1 MATTVAIP
9 NYEVIEKITEGPQAA
24 IYKAYHKKNPER
36 LLVLKILK
44 ATFLSEHKRS
54 QFRQKIEHLR
64 VLSDPLVITPIAF
77 EAKDGTCFITQDY
90 FDGVTLDKLMAE
102 GQEISLNHFFAVAC
116 SLART
121 LDKVHETGII
131 HGGVKPHN
139 ILVDP
144 DTLDTRLIDFISA
157 LDVRD
162 VSHFIY
168 DRSFVRETL
177 SYTSPEQTGRISH
190 RVVFSSDMYSL
201 GIVFYEMLTG
211 RLPFLSDDPLELIHS
226 HLAEEAPKVHEL
238 NPDVPEALSRIV
250 ARLMLKEPEKR
261 YQSASGLLADLERCR
276 DEYRETGTIREFPLE
291 SFIYTRR
298 VTFISKMVGRD
309 REAEI
314 ILEEY
319 EQVARGT
326 FRSLFISGLSGIG
339 KTRLIQEL
347 QKPIVK
353 HRGYFTSGKFDV
365 YQKNIPYSSLI
376 QALRNLMRTFL
387 TESDER
393 VAQWKNRILKALGK
407 NGKVLTDVIPE
418 LEILIG
424 PQPEVKQLPPVES
437 LNRFHDVFDRFLTCL
452 ASVEN
457 PLTLFIDDLQ
467 WCDVASFDFLAN
479 IFANYKDHPYLFFL
493 GAYRDN
499 EVDSSHPLSKL
510 IRNAKESNQPLK
522 EIRLGPLKPEHCHEM
537 VSYIL
542 DSPMAQTRALSDFIS
557 ALSEGNPLFVSES
570 LSYLHNED
578 LLFFDEDR
586 QWRWDLDKIRQS
598 RMPTTVVALFSS
610 KIQKLPPDLITL
622 LEYCACL
629 GNTFSPAEL
638 SLIREAS
645 LLEIFETLK
654 PALGQGLLME
664 NKNQLQFI
672 HDKVQEAT
680 LSTIPAEKRRR
691 IHWQVGNHLLSAV
704 SSSLEDGPASGRPH
718 PNPLLLPKE
727 GRQEREQDAPVQP
740 GEELS
745 LVEGPAIEKL
755 DNLFTIVSHL
765 NLGKEG
771 RLDANTAYFLSGIN
785 YHAGN
790 KALDSL
796 ATEAANEYYN
806 LSRELLPEGCWEDNH
821 YERTFRIF
829 QKAAKTELMC
839 GNYGNSEKLL
849 TQLLD
854 HAKTDLDK
862 AECLAEQTTSLSSI
876 GNFIK
881 AIETAN
887 RGLAYF
893 GKAIPDNPDE
903 ADGRRQELIA
913 DIASRGIDIWGTI
926 LNMPFTTDRKSKIE
940 LVFYSELI
948 PDLYMSGLVP
958 QLYLSAAQSTQHC
971 LAGGMDESVIYSF
984 SIMGLQLGEQ
994 EAFEQAFK
1002 YEDLARDLSAKY
1014 PNTFGATRGMNGIVW
1029 CNMHSRSHPRQIVDY
1044 CLKSIQCGK
1053 NCGDLYNAGLS
1064 YGPLMWNLQVQGV
1077 DLDTIEDY
1085 AKECLQFSNRYH
1097 LSFSVG
1103 LAEAMQAGWVE
1114 PMKKDY
1120 TPVPMEEKIT
1130 QWEQDNHVASAGSYY
1145 VHLALAAYYFGEHE
1159 KAAEYLEG
1167 VRRYLSGLTDNV
1179 LKRQWHVFLI
1189 LNALKQY
1196 EKGTRFRS
1204 KLELLAEIQPI
1215 LKKVETW
1222 SALGALLKPY
1232 LAFVYAEMERL
1243 TGDFKVA
1250 RSLFLDAIDAAHEQG
1265 YVFLEGH
1272 LNECLGELMSQAGQ
1286 SSQRVYFVEA
1296 ARLYKKCRAERKEIN
1311 LIERYPEYFEEEKT
1325 LDSQFDVEATP
1336 SYILPDLDVDYLMKS
1351 ALAISAEIEQD
1362 ALLKKIMNVV
1372 IESSAAQ
1379 HGYLLIAD
1387 EGNLFVRAESHVTE
1401 KQAVRTLDQKLD
1413 DAAEICKAIVR
1424 YVYRT
1429 GERVILENASQEG
1442 AFKDNPEVQSMQL
1455 RSVLCLP
1462 VIKQSSMI
1470 GILYLENRL
1479 SDSVFTSEKTQ
1490 MTELLTMQAATSLE
1504 NSRLVEEMKKAD
1516 DQVKKSLREKEVL
1529 LKEIH
1534 HRVKNNL
1541 QIIHSMLNLQLPFI
1555 KDWQDTDLFKESQNR
1570 VHSMALIHEKL
1581 YESESLTKI
1590 DLAEYIESL
1599 TANLF
1604 LSYGV
1609 TERVVRPKTYVE
1621 NVTLDVD
1628 TVIPCALIINELVSN
1643 SLKHA
1648 FPDGARRAG
1657 DTGEIRIDLRHDT
1670 GNRFILTISDNGVGL
1685 PEDFDLQTCDSL
1697 GLQLVSV
1704 LARQLKGN
1712 IQVKSNGGTEF
1723 AITFEALLRKGGR
1736 QNA

>member
-1 MATTVAIP
+1 MGTTIVIP
-9 NYEVIEKITEGPQAA
+9 NYEIIEKVSEGPQST

-36 LLVLKILK
+36 MLVLKVLK
-44 ATFLSEHKRS
+44 AAFLSDPKKS
-54 QFRQKIEHLR
+54 QFRQRIEHLR
-64 VLSDPLVITPIAF
+64 VLNDPLVITPIAF
-77 EAKDGTCFITQDY
+77 DSKDGACFITQDY
-90 FDGVTLDKLMAE
+90 FDGVTLDCLME
-102 GQEISLNHFFAVAC
+102 EHRGISLKDFFTIAC
-116 SLART
+116 GLART
-121 LDKVHETGII
+121 LDKVHEAGII

-139 ILVDP
+139 VLVHP
-144 DTLDTRLIDFISA
+144 GTLDIRVIDFISA

-201 GIVFYEMLTG
+201 GVVFYELLTG

-238 NPDVPEALSRIV
+238 NPEVPPALSKIV
-250 ARLMLKEPEKR
+250 AKLMLKEPEKR
-261 YQSASGLLADLERCR
+261 YQSSNALLADLMRCR
-276 DEYRETGTIREFPLE
+276 DEYLATGAIREFALE
-291 SFIYTRR
+291 SCVHTHR
-298 VTFISKMVGRD
+298 VTFISRMVGRD

-319 EQVARGT
+319 EQVAGGA

-347 QKPIVK
+347 QKPIVR

-393 VAQWKNRILKALGK
+393 LALWKKKILEAVGK
-407 NGKVLTDVIPE
+407 NGRVLTDVIQE
-418 LEILIG
+418 MEILIG
-424 PQPEVKQLPPVES
+424 PQPEVKPLPPVES
-437 LNRFHDVFDRFLTCL
+437 LNRFHDVFDRFLACL
-452 ASVEN
+452 ASEEN

-479 IFANYKDHPYLFFL
+479 IFANYKDHPYLFLL
-493 GAYRDN
+493 GAYRHN

-510 IRNAKESNQPLK
+510 IRHARESSQPLK

-542 DSPMAQTRALSDFIS
+542 DSPLAQTRALSDFIS
-557 ALSEGNPLFVSES
+557 TLSEGNPLFVSES
-570 LSYLHNED
+570 LSYLYGED
-578 LLFFDEDR
+578 LLFFDKEG

-610 KIQKLPPDLITL
+610 KIRKLPPELITL
-622 LEYCACL
+622 LEYCACM

-638 SLIREAS
+638 SLIREIS
-645 LLEIFETLK
+645 LLETFEILK
-654 PALGQGLLME
+654 PALGEGLLME

-672 HDKVQEAT
+672 HDKVQEAA
-680 LSTIPAEKRRR
+680 LSAIPAESRRR
-691 IHWQVGNHLLSAV
+691 IHWQIGKHLLAAV
-704 SSSLEDGPASGRPH
+704 PPGTADVGKLE
-718 PNPLLLPKE
+718 
-727 GRQEREQDAPVQP
+727 
-740 GEELS
+740 
-745 LVEGPAIEKL
+745 
-755 DNLFTIVSHL
+755 NLFTIVSHL
-765 NLGKEG
+765 NLGKENTP
-771 RLDANTAYFLSGIN
+771 DSKTAYFLSDTN
-785 YHAGN
+785 FQAGN

-796 ATEAANEYYN
+796 ATEAANEYFN
-806 LSRELLPEGCWEDNH
+806 LSRELLPDDCWEDIH

-849 TQLLD
+849 TRLLD
-854 HAKTDLDK
+854 HARTDMDK

-876 GNFIK
+876 GNFIR

-893 GKAIPDNPDE
+893 DKAIPDSPAE
-903 ADGRRQELIA
+903 ADGRRKELMA
-913 DIASRGIDIWGTI
+913 EIASKDVDVWETI
-926 LNMPFTTDRKSKIE
+926 LNMPFTTDRRSKIE

-958 QLYLSAAQSTQHC
+958 QLYLSAAQSTRHC

-994 EAFEQAFK
+994 EDFKQAFK

-1029 CNMHSRSHPRQIVDY
+1029 CNMHSRSHPRQIVEY

-1064 YGPLMWNLQVQGV
+1064 YGPLMWNLQVQGSDISV
-1077 DLDTIEDY
+1077 IEDY
-1085 AKECLQFSNRYH
+1085 ARECLQFSSRYH

-1103 LAEAMQAGWVE
+1103 LAEAMQAGWIE

-1120 TPVPMEEKIT
+1120 SPVSMEEKLK
-1130 QWEQDNHVASAGSYY
+1130 QWERDNHVASAGSYY
-1145 VHLALAAYYFGEHE
+1145 VHMALAHYYFGDYG
-1159 KAAEYLEG
+1159 KAEEYLSG
-1167 VRRYLSGLTDNV
+1167 VRKYLSGLTDNV
-1179 LKRQWHVFLI
+1179 LKRQWHVFLV
-1189 LNALKQY
+1189 LNSLKLY
-1196 EKGTRFRS
+1196 EKGLRFKS
-1204 KLELLAEIQPI
+1204 EQELLAEIQPLI
-1215 LKKVETW
+1215 RKIETW
-1222 SALGALLKPY
+1222 AGLGPLLGPY
-1232 LAFVYAEMERL
+1232 LAFIHAELERVK
-1243 TGDFKVA
+1243 GNFKEA
-1250 RSLFLDAIDAAHEQG
+1250 RSLYLDAINTAHEQK
-1265 YVFLEGH
+1265 YVLLEGH
-1272 LNECLGELMSQAGQ
+1272 LNECLGELLLRAGQ
-1286 SSQRVYFVEA
+1286 SPEGVYFVEA
-1296 ARLYKKCRAERKEIN
+1296 SRLYKKCRAERKEIS
-1311 LIERYPEYFEEEKT
+1311 LIEKHPEYFEEEKPPY
-1325 LDSQFDVEATP
+1325 SQFELESSASHT
-1336 SYILPDLDVDYLMKS
+1336 LPDLDVDYLMKS
-1351 ALAISAEIEQD
+1351 SLAISAEIEQD
-1362 ALLKKIMNVV
+1362 TLLKKIMNVV

-1379 HGYLLIAD
+1379 HGYLLIED
-1387 EGNLFVRAESHVTE
+1387 GGNLFVRAESHITE

-1413 DAAEICKAIVR
+1413 DAGEICGAIVR

-1429 GERVILENASQEG
+1429 GERVILNDASQEG
-1442 AFKDNPEVQSMQL
+1442 AFKDNPQVQAMQL

-1462 VIKQSSMI
+1462 VIKQSRMI

-1479 SDSVFTSEKTQ
+1479 ADSVFTSEKTQ
-1490 MTELLTMQAATSLE
+1490 MTELLTSQAAISLE
-1504 NSRLVEEMKKAD
+1504 NSRLVQEMKKAD
-1516 DQVKKSLREKEVL
+1516 DQVKRSLREKEAL

-1555 KDWQDTDLFKESQNR
+1555 KDDQAAELFKESQNR

-1581 YESESLTKI
+1581 YQSESLAKV
-1590 DLAEYIESL
+1590 DLAEYVQSL

-1609 TERVVRPKTYVE
+1609 TERAVRPEIFVE
-1621 NVTLDVD
+1621 NLIFDID
-1628 TVIPCALIINELVSN
+1628 TVIPCGLIINELVSN

-1648 FPDGARRAG
+1648 FPEAWRRASG
-1657 DTGEIRIDLRHDT
+1657 GAGEIRIALRHDT
-1670 GNRFILTISDNGVGL
+1670 GNKFILTVSDNGVGL
-1685 PEDFDLQTCDSL
+1685 PEGFEIQNCESL
-1697 GLQLVSV
+1697 GLKLVSV
-1704 LARQLKGN
+1704 LVKQLKGT
-1712 IQVKSNGGTEF
+1712 IHIGKGPGTEF
-1723 AITFEALLRKGGR
+1723 TIEFEALLRK
-1736 QNA
+1736 